1 MHRKSNYLIKTR
13 NWLQL
18 IKTMKMLGQ
27 QKNKAQSK
35 LKLTRKITKLLART
49 NNKWLADNVKK
60 VEIHHLTSHIKI
72 KLK

>member
-1 MHRKSNYLIKTR
+1 MHKKSNYLLKTR
-13 NWLQL
+13 NWPKL

-49 NNKWLADNVKK
+49 NNKWLVDNVKK